1 MRPEVISITEG
12 ILELV
17 RGKYKLI
24 NNSFFIALAI
34 HINFTIERVITG
46 KIITKSNF
54 HMDKET
60 MLQEMQIAEKIR
72 IMIEKA
78 TNLEIP
84 KEETTY
90 IAIYIKK
97 FCSDVFNLEPKV
109 RVVIITHGHVAGGI
123 ADIVN
128 QLLGVDDAVA
138 IEIALDESPE
148 SGLERT
154 IELVQE
160 IDEGRGCLLLVD
172 MGSLGMFSSIIEE
185 RTGIRTN
192 SLARVDTLLALE
204 AVRRASIEGES
215 LDNIVEMLR
224 EVKEYNGTFKSEI
237 SDRKTE
243 KKAIITVCLTGEG
256 NALSIKQVY

>member
-1 MRPEVISITEG
+1 MDEILLEKVENKLGKIIDNKKITKLLNINELKTIVRPEVINITEG

-17 RGKYKLI
+17 REKYKFI

-34 HINFTIERVITG
+34 HINFTIERVMNG
-46 KIITKSNF
+46 KVITKSNI
-54 HMDKET
+54 HMEKAT
-60 MLQEMQIAEKIR
+60 MVQEMKIAEKIR
-72 IMIEKA
+72 IMIEKS
-78 TNLEIP
+78 TKLKIP

-97 FCSDVFNLEPKV
+97 FCSDVFNVKPKV
-109 RVVIITHGHVAGGI
+109 RVIIITHGHVACGI

-128 QLLGVDDAVA
+128 QLLGVEDTVG

-148 SGLERT
+148 SGIERT

-172 MGSLGMFSSIIEE
+172 MGSLGMFSTIVEE
-185 RTGIRTN
+185 RTGIKTM

-204 AVRRASIEGES
+204 AVRKASIEEQAWK
-215 LDNIVEMLR
+215 I
-224 EVKEYNGTFKSEI
+224 
-237 SDRKTE
+237 
-243 KKAIITVCLTGEG
+243 
-256 NALSIKQVY
+256 